1 MRAISQLRRPLK
13 MKRTTSIAFSPNGK
27 VLASG
32 DSCGGA
38 IKLWDVRSGKELK
51 QLAGNFFEVVTSV
64 AFSPDGKTLASGTD
78 NGAIRLWDID
88 SGKELSTC
96 FDRFN

>member
-1 MRAISQLRRPLK
+1 
-13 MKRTTSIAFSPNGK
+13 MKGTTSIAFSPNGK
-27 VLASG
+27 ILASG

-51 QLAGNFFEVVTSV
+51 RLAGNFIEVVTSV

-78 NGAIRLWDID
+78 TGAIKLWDLD
-88 SGKELSTC
+88 SGKELTTN
-96 FDRFN
+96 FGRFN